1 MQRRLRSISAKVVS
15 VTLNYLTYFSIIL
28 ALTMG
33 PLYSTTSWSVRDS
46 PLGVNLLT
54 NS

>member
-33 PLYSTTSWSVRDS
+33 PLYPSYQIGLFMVDFRIT
-46 PLGVNLLT
+46 
-54 NS
+54 